1 MKFDM
6 LTDENYLLFAMKVYE
21 NPQCRDMEEF
31 YEDMNRI
38 KYLKRLFKKY
48 KSSGILRERLILNH
62 LIIFTNVFGVMPSNR
77 ILFSRIEKELH
88 PYLKT
93 FLVYLN
99 LLPEQ
104 IPEADIISIPLDKR
118 IIDRL
123 RKIGTNET

>member
-6 LTDENYLLFAMKVYE
+6 ITDDNYLLFAMKTYE
-21 NPQCRDMEEF
+21 NPQCKDMEEF

-48 KSSGILRERLILNH
+48 KSSGVLRERLILNH
-62 LIIFTNVFGVMPSNR
+62 LIIFTNVFGIVPSNR

-93 FLVYLN
+93 FLIFLR
-99 LLPEQ
+99 LLPDR
-104 IPEADIISIPLDKR
+104 IPEADLLSIPLDKR

-123 RKIGTNET
+123 RKIENNEI

>member
-1 MKFDM
+1 M

>member
-6 LTDENYLLFAMKVYE
+6 LTEDNFLLFAMKVYD
-21 NPQCRDMEEF
+21 NPQCKDMEEF
-31 YEDMNRI
+31 YEDINRI

-48 KSSGILRERLILNH
+48 KTSGILRERLILNH
-62 LIIFTNVFGVMPSNR
+62 LIIFTNVFGITASNR
-77 ILFSRIEKELH
+77 ILFHRIEKELH

-99 LLPEQ
+99 LLPDN
-104 IPEADIISIPLDKR
+104 IPETELKTIPLDKR

-123 RKIGTNET
+123 RKIQANET